1 MTQYSKS
8 ELEEFENILK
18 QTRETIKKHNIQHGI
33 TLSLSPSD
41 TIAVFADI
49 HGDYE
54 TFQEGIDKSRQQN
67 PTYYIFTGDYIDK
80 GKNSMKSF
88 MIALKMF
95 INDPKH
101 VIPLVGNH
109 EQFLFF
115 GFGQDLKHNTEILY
129 LCREVISLLPI
140 CCYATCGNER
150 KLYFG
155 HGGYPFMYRKKF
167 IHVPD
172 EYEDVWK
179 YLNKSEPEPHD
190 KDELIYETNNDYNL
204 TPSEYVNKLYDDL
217 KEISAR
223 PIESPYKIHAYEYP
237 VERLAKI
244 KNELS
249 KESPNTS
256 TIEEA
261 KKELTSNPWAYES
274 FVCYINLYKSYLAS
288 LQRARD
294 KVIDIQYYIGW
305 SDMYVYE
312 EIVKTHSTDEWLAL
326 LEKAKT
332 DYTNHIRFEVHRHNL
347 CYPESQLKK
356 WMNDNKINMVIRG
369 HEVALTECNIRDLNK
384 GEEKRSPPST
394 KIDDNSRIYVC
405 LHSTRSYSS
414 PEHPEYDKYVNVP
427 KYLIVGKDEMKVFD
441 M

>member
-8 ELEEFENILK
+8 ELEEFKNVLK

-109 EQFLFF
+109 ELFLFF
-115 GFGQDLKHNTEILY
+115 GFGQDLRRNEEVLY

-150 KLYFG
+150 TLYFA

-167 IHVPD
+167 MYVSD
-172 EYEDVWK
+172 EFEDVWK

-190 KDELIYETNNDYNL
+190 KDKLIYETNNDYNL

-217 KEISAR
+217 KEISAQ
-223 PIESPYKIHAYEYP
+223 PIESPYKIHDFERF
-237 VERLAKI
+237 VEQLTKI

-249 KESPNTS
+249 KDSPNTS

-261 KKELTSNPWAYES
+261 KKELLSSHKYER
-274 FVCYINLYKSYLAS
+274 FVCYINSYKSNLAL

-294 KVIDIQYYIGW
+294 KVIDIRYYIGW

-312 EIVKTHSTDEWLAL
+312 EMDTTNNAEDYLAL

-332 DYTNHIRFEVHRHNL
+332 DYLNHKRFEVHRHNL

-356 WMNDNKINMVIRG
+356 WMNDNKINAVIRG
-369 HEVALTECNIRDLNK
+369 YS
-384 GEEKRSPPST
+384 RS
-394 KIDDNSRIYVC
+394 
-405 LHSTRSYSS
+405 
-414 PEHPEYDKYVNVP
+414 
-427 KYLIVGKDEMKVFD
+427 
-441 M
+441 